1 MEEALT
7 KTREVKK
14 LGKTAAERVT
24 ARQLGD
30 GGGEG
35 RGGEVEGW
43 KGVKVKPVVIGM
55 VSVFRNTLINSR
67 LYRHLYGAV

>member
-30 GGGEG
+30 GGGERRG
-35 RGGEVEGW
+35 EERERRGG
-43 KGVKVKPVVIGM
+43 VKRSKSEARSHRYGIGF
-55 VSVFRNTLINSR
+55 SK
-67 LYRHLYGAV
+67 HLDQ